1 MNDPTKVSCPS
12 CGNRADAEN
21 RFCSVCGKALNAEP
35 ENEKVLLSF
44 GPMDVSV
51 CFKRPGFFVL
61 TQRNDTK
68 IVLTNKRIYGLS
80 SFSGKPRFDVQY
92 NAITS
97 KENTKYNFF
106 RVLYLQYRE
115 NKNAKEVSI
124 MGGPTNYSNVARAY
138 ELIPA
143 PG

>member
-1 MNDPTKVSCPS
+1 MNDSTKVSCPS
-12 CGNRADAEN
+12 CRNKADAEN
-21 RFCSVCGKALNAEP
+21 GFCSVCGKALKAES

-68 IVLTNKRIYGLS
+68 IVLTNKRIYGIS
-80 SFSGKPRFDVQY
+80 SFSGKPRFDVPY
-92 NAITS
+92 NVVTS
-97 KENTKYNFF
+97 KESNKYNFF

-115 NKNAKEVSI
+115 DKNAKEVAI